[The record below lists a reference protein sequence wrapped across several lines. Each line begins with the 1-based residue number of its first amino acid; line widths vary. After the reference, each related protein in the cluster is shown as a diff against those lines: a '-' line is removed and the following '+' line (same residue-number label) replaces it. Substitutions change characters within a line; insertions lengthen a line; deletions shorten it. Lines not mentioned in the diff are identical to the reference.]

1 MKYILII
8 STLFLI
14 GCSTSSHITN
24 TESFE
29 MQKEMHSSRT
39 AGNVVDGT
47 FSVIFG
53 ILDMVIG
60 GNGDITYG
68 AEQKFRKINIKNES
82 TDTLI
87 VNMVTDYFWKED
99 HYCDIRDIIIPPN
112 DVVKVI
118 TPIGANYN
126 VYFRSDPEAE
136 DEMIEINTSGKK
148 TIKLRPGMTILPP
161 E

>member
-1 MKYILII
+1 
-8 STLFLI
+8 
-14 GCSTSSHITN
+14 
-24 TESFE
+24 
-29 MQKEMHSSRT
+29 MQKEMHNSRT
-39 AGNVVDGT
+39 AGNIVDGT

-53 ILDMVIG
+53 ILDAALG
-60 GNGDITYG
+60 GDGDIAYG
-68 AEQKFRKINIKNES
+68 TEQKFRKINIKNEAS
-82 TDTLI
+82 DTLI

-99 HYCDIRDIIIPPN
+99 HYCDIRDIILPPK

-118 TPIGANYN
+118 TPIGATYN
-126 VYFRSDPEAE
+126 VYFRSDPDAE